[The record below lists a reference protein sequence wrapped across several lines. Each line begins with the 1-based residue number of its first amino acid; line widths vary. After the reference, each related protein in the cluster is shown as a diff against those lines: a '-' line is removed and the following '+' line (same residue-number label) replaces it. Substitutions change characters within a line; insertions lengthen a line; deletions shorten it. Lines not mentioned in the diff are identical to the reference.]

1 MTFTYS
7 STDLSTVLAKVRLE
21 VGDTDSAA
29 PLFTDEEL
37 QRWITARADNVL
49 LAAAD
54 ACDSLAR
61 KFARRFDFKSDNQ
74 AFSRSQMSKQYA
86 ALARDLRDRA
96 SGVSSVAT
104 TRVDGFSQDITTE
117 DVLSVSQ
124 NPRGRYRRLDD
135 APF

>member
-21 VGDTDSAA
+21 IGDTDSSS

-54 ACDSLAR
+54 ACDALAR
-61 KFARRFDFKSDNQ
+61 KFARSFDFESDNQ
-74 AFSRSQMSKQYA
+74 KFSRSQMSKQYA
-86 ALARDLRDRA
+86 ALAQTLRDRA
-96 SGVSSVAT
+96 SGVASVAS
-104 TRVDGFSQDITTE
+104 TRIDGFSQDIDTE
-117 DVLSVSQ
+117 SVDATDVSS
-124 NPRGRYRRLDD
+124 RGRYRRLDD